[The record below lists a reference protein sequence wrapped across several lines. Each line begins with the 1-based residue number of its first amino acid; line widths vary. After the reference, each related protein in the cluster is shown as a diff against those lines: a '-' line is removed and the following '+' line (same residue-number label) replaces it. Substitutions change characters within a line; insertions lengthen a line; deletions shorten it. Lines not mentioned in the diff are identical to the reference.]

1 MKKLSIILI
10 IIALFPFLSYAQ
22 DTKPLITLSTTTVSP
37 GNDDDGDPIEELN
50 ITLHLGAAK
59 STPIRI
65 DWGDGN
71 LIDYTIGSSEP
82 VSVSETVDLGAKI
95 KIYGDISFVDAS
107 QTYLVAVELGQATTL
122 NVLRLSQNKIT
133 SIDLSKAPNLKELM
147 ITDNK
152 ISELNIGVCPH
163 LQELYCGYNNLNNLT
178 LSNNK
183 EISVLNCNNNKITQ
197 LDLTMLKDLEIFVP
211 SDNTLNSPLDLSA
224 NTKLRT
230 LDIANCGLKEL
241 KLNTEYLRRFVAV
254 GNKLAKIEVS
264 PKGKAKYLYHI
275 DIRKN
280 ELDACAINDIL
291 VFLCDKPIDSDNI
304 AGGYIIKLDGNK
316 GSTQYDYDLVKTASG
331 WKVDAKGNGTGCSTA
346 KIFDNSDTQ
355 NGTATILADNVQV
368 AFGTP
373 INKDKEVTIRLIPNA
388 GYVAESVKF
397 EDTPLTADAKDK
409 NNYKITLKI
418 SGFISYTF
426 GVNTGSDNTFNSE
439 IIIRRHENTFDIS
452 GLQANKKYIVC
463 NALGQIVETG
473 TTSHDGNITF
483 TLNTSGCYFLNVGN
497 GTLKIILP

>member
-1 MKKLSIILI
+1 MKKSSIILI

-37 GNDDDGDPIEELN
+37 GNDDDGEPIEELN

-82 VSVSETVDLGAKI
+82 VSVSETVD
-95 KIYGDISFVDAS
+95 
-107 QTYLVAVELGQATTL
+107 LGQATTL

-197 LDLTMLKDLEIFVP
+197 LDLTVLKDLEIFVP

-241 KLNTEYLRRFVAV
+241 KLNTEYLRRLVAV
-254 GNKLAKIEVS
+254 GNKLTKIEIS

-316 GSTQYDYDLVKTASG
+316 GSTQYDYDLVKTAAG
-331 WKVDAKGNGTGCSTA
+331 WKVDTKGNGTGCSTA
-346 KIFDNSDTQ
+346 KIFDNSGTQ
-355 NGTATILADNVQV
+355 NGTANILA
-368 AFGTP
+368 
-373 INKDKEVTIRLIPNA
+373 
-388 GYVAESVKF
+388 
-397 EDTPLTADAKDK
+397 
-409 NNYKITLKI
+409 
-418 SGFISYTF
+418 
-426 GVNTGSDNTFNSE
+426 
-439 IIIRRHENTFDIS
+439 
-452 GLQANKKYIVC
+452 
-463 NALGQIVETG
+463 AL
-473 TTSHDGNITF
+473 
-483 TLNTSGCYFLNVGN
+483 L
-497 GTLKIILP
+497 